1 MSRRILSKA
10 VAVGGLVLG
19 LFLLAGPEG
28 FALAGKKEDAAKH
41 LSDLKA
47 GKDAKSQVYALEE
60 LAKIG
65 QIQKSAIKDAVP
77 EMMKALES
85 KDATVRA
92 AAAKS
97 VGMIDPDPKE
107 VIPILVKMMTEDKD
121 EAVKMGAIA
130 GLGQM
135 GENAKDA
142 VKDLRKVVAD
152 EDKKSKLGKAAQQAL
167 KVIVVKKK

>member
-1 MSRRILSKA
+1 
-10 VAVGGLVLG
+10 
-19 LFLLAGPEG
+19 
-28 FALAGKKEDAAKH
+28 
-41 LSDLKA
+41 
-47 GKDAKSQVYALEE
+47 
-60 LAKIG
+60 
-65 QIQKSAIKDAVP
+65 
-77 EMMKALES
+77 
-85 KDATVRA
+85 
-92 AAAKS
+92 
-97 VGMIDPDPKE
+97 MIDPDPKE